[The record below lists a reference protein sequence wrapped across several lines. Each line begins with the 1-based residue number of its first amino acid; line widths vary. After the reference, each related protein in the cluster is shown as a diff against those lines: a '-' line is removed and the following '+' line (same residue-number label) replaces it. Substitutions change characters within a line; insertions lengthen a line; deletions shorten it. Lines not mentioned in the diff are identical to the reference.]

1 LGTTTRQF
9 QFVLSHYDLP
19 AVRTPCIQWIN
30 GNTSFIIEYLP
41 FGKHPSHFLFLYPSS
56 FEIFTA
62 TNYIRR
68 PKTYSKKY
76 ILFSKDLQIMQKTAI
91 CIWKLT
97 SQKKEIGLKKNC
109 RGKRV
114 EKKVRDFVLCTT
126 EKNDFGATCAI

>member
-1 LGTTTRQF
+1 
-9 QFVLSHYDLP
+9 
-19 AVRTPCIQWIN
+19 
-30 GNTSFIIEYLP
+30 
-41 FGKHPSHFLFLYPSS
+41 
-56 FEIFTA
+56 
-62 TNYIRR
+62 
-68 PKTYSKKY
+68 
-76 ILFSKDLQIMQKTAI
+76 MQKTAI